1 MTRGKYMTNAKWRAK
16 HMQYQ
21 VLEADGV
28 TLAELA
34 PNEDS
39 AFMAAPKEG
48 RTIQRDGVVR
58 YVARDGGW
66 VWAGVRTA

>member
-1 MTRGKYMTNAKWRAK
+1 MGSERYA
-16 HMQYQ
+16 

-34 PNEDS
+34 PDEDT

-48 RTIQRDGVVR
+48 RTIRKDGVVR
-58 YVARDGGW
+58 YVAKDGGW
-66 VWAGVRTA
+66 VWAGVRGV